1 MTAIGGGTGR
11 LRTGLVRVRIG
22 AGSTVRRLH
31 VDAETRHARRLR
43 GAAARVAGGVLVGE
57 ASRGLAEHGAS
68 FAALLAV
75 LRGQEHVQHGHHHR
89 VGVLARE
96 PLFG

>member
-1 MTAIGGGTGR
+1 MTAIGGCTGR
-11 LRTGLVRVRIG
+11 LRTGLMRGRIG
-22 AGSTVRRLH
+22 ASSTVRRLH
-31 VDAETRHARRLR
+31 VDAESRHARRLG
-43 GAAARVAGGVLVGE
+43 GAAASRVAGFVGE
-57 ASRGLAEHGAS
+57 ASRCLAEHRTA